1 MANHT
6 GNEGQVKIGSSAV
19 GELQS
24 WSIDETVETADDT
37 VIGDAWMTHK
47 TIAKAW
53 TGSCKG
59 LWDETDTAQ
68 VAGSVG
74 ASVTVSFYPEGTGS
88 GATYAT
94 GTATVEKLTRSGARA
109 GLVEFDMT
117 LKGNGALAWSTV

>member
-6 GNEGQVKIGSSAV
+6 GNEGQVKIGGSAV

-24 WSIDETVETADDT
+24 WSVDETVETADDT

-59 LWDETDTAQ
+59 LWDETDAAQ
-68 VAGSVG
+68 VAAAVG
-74 ASVTVSFYPEGTGS
+74 ASVAAAFYPEGTGS
-88 GATYAT
+88 GATYCS
-94 GTATVEKLTRSGARA
+94 GTATVEKVTRSGARA
-109 GLVEFDMT
+109 GLVEFDLT